1 MCLFESF
8 HLSKQVLL
16 TLLLISSK
24 ALNLITLCLILI
36 GESIMKIF
44 ELCDKTVF
52 LFLSKASMA
61 IILFSKLKSMLISQS
76 GDLINEVILLLLEL
90 ASETLLVA

>member
-1 MCLFESF
+1 
-8 HLSKQVLL
+8 
-16 TLLLISSK
+16 
-24 ALNLITLCLILI
+24 
-36 GESIMKIF
+36 MKIF
-44 ELCDKTVF
+44 ELRDKTVF